1 MRILLIQSVG
11 PEADRPVF
19 DQSLG
24 ILSTLL
30 KYDGFQVD
38 LLSLSRPDSS
48 ALHKAVVAFRPQA
61 VVAHVSPRSFSLARR
76 NLVTLAEAYPLPVLA
91 VGPYATV
98 QPGKVITYPGVTG
111 LIVGEYERP
120 AAAWLAALR
129 DRREPEGIAGLWAS
143 RAGRLARNRLGG
155 LVRDLDE
162 LPHPDR
168 TIFRTTAA
176 IERTG
181 VLPIKVARGCS
192 RWCAYCVNDWYQ
204 DLYDEPDHHVRRRSV
219 PDVIEEATGALAT
232 WPKIRRVD
240 VLDHAFATDRDW
252 LADFSADWNRHVA
265 APFRCH
271 LRLADVDDWLIE
283 TLAAGGCTSAHT
295 QIGSGSSFIRN
306 EIFSMQLSDEQIRRG
321 CRLLAEAG
329 IALSA
334 DVFVGCP
341 YETEISLE
349 ATLELLWSLPLDG
362 VDVKIFHP
370 FPGTRAAELSRENG
384 WISARSLRVGAPGR
398 AVLDMPSLW
407 PEQIVRLARSFDA
420 LIRKPGRR
428 RARRTFQ
435 RLARRRR

>member
-1 MRILLIQSVG
+1 
-11 PEADRPVF
+11 
-19 DQSLG
+19 
-24 ILSTLL
+24 
-30 KYDGFQVD
+30 
-38 LLSLSRPDSS
+38 
-48 ALHKAVVAFRPQA
+48 
-61 VVAHVSPRSFSLARR
+61 
-76 NLVTLAEAYPLPVLA
+76 VTLAEAYPLPVLA

-98 QPGKVITYPGVTG
+98 QPRKVITYPGIAG

-129 DRREPEGIAGLWAS
+129 DGREPEGIAGLWTS
-143 RAGRLARNRLGG
+143 RDGRLARSRLGG

-168 TIFRTTAA
+168 TIFQTTAA
-176 IERTG
+176 IERSG
-181 VLPIKVARGCS
+181 ALPIKVARGCS

-204 DLYDEPDHHVRRRSV
+204 DLYNEPEHHVRRRSV
-219 PDVIEEATGALAT
+219 PDVIEEVAGALAT

-240 VLDHAFATDRDW
+240 ILDHAFATDRDW
-252 LADFSADWNRHVA
+252 LAEFSTGWEGHVA

-271 LRLADVDDWLIE
+271 LRLADVDDRLVE
-283 TLAAGGCTSAHT
+283 TLAAAGCSSAHT

-321 CRLLAEAG
+321 CQLLAEAG

-341 YETEISLE
+341 YETEITLE
-349 ATLELLWSLPLDG
+349 ATLELVWSLPVDG

-370 FPGTRAAELSRENG
+370 FPGTRAAELCRENG
-384 WISARSLRVGAPGR
+384 WVSARSLQIGGPGR
-398 AVLDMPSLW
+398 PVLDMPSLSS
-407 PEQIVRLARSFDA
+407 EQIVRLGRTFDA
-420 LIRKPGRR
+420 LVRKPRRR
-428 RARRTFQ
+428 RARRAFQ